1 MLKFKS
7 FFIILGLLCHTGW
20 AASIF
25 VYVNEDGDRLITD
38 HRRTD
43 LKGYTLVKSYAV
55 DDYFG
60 LADRPATA
68 RDINPVSSNF
78 DDLIFSKADKF
89 GIEPALMKAI
99 VHVESAFNP
108 QALSSAG
115 ALGLM
120 QLMPTT
126 AKRYGVTSRTDPG
139 QSLEGGGRY
148 MRDLLVQFND
158 DIELALAGY
167 NAGENAVEKYHGIP
181 PYPETQAYV
190 VSVMKLLDRYRR
202 NFSGV

>member
-120 QLMPTT
+120 QLMPAT

-139 QSLEGGGRY
+139 QNLEGGGRY